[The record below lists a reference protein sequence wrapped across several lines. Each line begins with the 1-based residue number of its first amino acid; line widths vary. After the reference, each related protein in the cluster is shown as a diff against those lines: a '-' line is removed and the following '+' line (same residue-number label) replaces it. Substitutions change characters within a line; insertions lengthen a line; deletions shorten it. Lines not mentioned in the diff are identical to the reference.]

1 MQATALSA
9 APPAASS
16 VPFVAPVPQSNDGDK
31 AEEEES
37 VSGAKDEDEDE
48 QGDYEARC

>member
-16 VPFVAPVPQSNDGDK
+16 VPFVAPVSLSNDGDK
-31 AEEEES
+31 AEEEEI